1 MVRKTFRRGE
11 AVKAAPFAYYD
22 PRTLPEAIG
31 LLSLENAKLLAGG
44 QSLVPMLNMRFAVPD
59 HVIDLNRVAGLAGIE
74 RTDGAIQIGA
84 MTRQCDLETSAEMA
98 EALPIFGGALKFVG
112 HFQTR
117 SRGTIGG
124 SLCHLDPSAE
134 LPALC
139 LLTDAEF
146 TVMGSAGQRIVRAA
160 DWFLGYMQ
168 PATGPDEILTAIRIK
183 PWGRDHAHG
192 FCEFSR
198 RHGDFAIAGA
208 AALLALGP
216 KNRISRAA
224 IAVFGVEVSPRRL
237 SEAEKA
243 LTGAEASPASF
254 REAASAVE
262 ALSAMEDAIA
272 SAGYRRK
279 IGTVMVQRALEM
291 AHKRAAGGA
300 Q

>member
-1 MVRKTFRRGE
+1 MKP
-11 AVKAAPFAYYD
+11 APFAYHD
-22 PRTLPEAIG
+22 PRTLSEAIG

-74 RTDGAIQIGA
+74 RKDGAIEIGA
-84 MTRQCDLETSAEMA
+84 MTRQCDLETSAEMI
-98 EALPIFGGALKFVG
+98 EALPIFGEALKFVG

-139 LLTDAEF
+139 LLTDAQF
-146 TVMGSAGQRIVRAA
+146 TVAGAAGERIMRAA
-160 DWFLGYMQ
+160 DWFQGFMQ
-168 PATGPDEILTAIRIK
+168 PAAGPGEILTSIRIE
-183 PWGRDHAHG
+183 PWAPAHAYG

-216 KNRISRAA
+216 QDRIVQAA
-224 IAVFGVEVSPRRL
+224 IAVFGVEISPRRL
-237 SEAEKA
+237 SEAEKT
-243 LTGAEASPASF
+243 LTGAGASEAAF
-254 REAASAVE
+254 REAASA
-262 ALSAMEDAIA
+262 AGKLRAMEDATA
-272 SAGYRRK
+272 SAAYRRK
-279 IGTVMVQRALEM
+279 IAAVMVQRALEM
-291 AHKRAAGGA
+291 AHQRAKALA
-300 Q
+300 

>member
-1 MVRKTFRRGE
+1 MKP
-11 AVKAAPFAYYD
+11 APFAYHD
-22 PRTLPEAIG
+22 PRTLADAIG

-59 HVIDLNRVAGLAGIE
+59 HVIDLNRVAGLAGIK
-74 RTDGAIQIGA
+74 RTNGVIETGA

-98 EALPIFGGALKFVG
+98 EALPIFGEALKFVG

-117 SRGTIGG
+117 SRGTMGG

-146 TVMGSAGQRIVRAA
+146 TVAGAAGERIIRAA
-160 DWFLGYMQ
+160 DWFLGFMQ
-168 PATGPDEILTAIRIK
+168 PAAGPGEILTAIRIR
-183 PWGRDHAHG
+183 PWDAAHGHG

-208 AALLALGP
+208 AALLALSPG
-216 KNRISRAA
+216 NQIARAA
-224 IAVFGVEVSPRRL
+224 IAVFGVEIGPRRL
-237 SEAEKA
+237 TEAEKA
-243 LTGAEASPASF
+243 LTGAGASQASF
-254 REAASAVE
+254 REAASTVE
-262 ALSAMEDAIA
+262 ALSAMDDATA

-279 IGTVMVQRALEM
+279 IGAVMVQRALEM
-291 AHKRAAGGA
+291 AHRRAAGGGT
-300 Q
+300 

>member
-1 MVRKTFRRGE
+1 MKP
-11 AVKAAPFAYYD
+11 ALFAYHD
-22 PRTLPEAIG
+22 PRTLPEAIE

-59 HVIDLNRVAGLAGIE
+59 HVIDLNRVAGLAEIK
-74 RTDGAIQIGA
+74 RTEGAIEIGA
-84 MTRQCDLETSAEMA
+84 LTRQCDLENSAEMA
-98 EALPIFGGALKFVG
+98 EALPIFGEALEFVG

-139 LLTDAEF
+139 LLMNADF
-146 TVMGSAGQRIVRAA
+146 TVAGAAGERVIRAA
-160 DWFLGYMQ
+160 EWFQGFMQ
-168 PATGPDEILTAIRIK
+168 PAAAPDEILTAIRIK
-183 PWGRDHAHG
+183 PWAPGHGYG

-208 AALLALGP
+208 AALLAFGP
-216 KNRISRAA
+216 QGRISRAA

-243 LTGAEASPASF
+243 LTGAEASQASF
-254 REAASAVE
+254 RQAASTVE
-262 ALSAMEDAIA
+262 ALSAMEDAIV
-272 SAGYRRK
+272 SAGYRHK
-279 IGTVMVQRALEM
+279 IAAVMVQRALEM
-291 AHKRAAGGA
+291 AHRRAKAGDV
-300 Q
+300 

>member
-1 MVRKTFRRGE
+1 M
-11 AVKAAPFAYYD
+11 KAAPFAYHD

-59 HVIDLNRVAGLAGIE
+59 HVIDLNRVAGLAGIK
-74 RTDGAIQIGA
+74 RADGAMEIGA
-84 MTRQCDLETSAEMA
+84 MTRQCDLESSAEMA
-98 EALPIFGGALKFVG
+98 EALPLFGEALKFVG

-139 LLTDAEF
+139 LLMDAEL
-146 TVMGSAGQRIVRAA
+146 TVAGAAGERTIAAA
-160 DWFLGYMQ
+160 DWFQGFMQ
-168 PATGPDEILTAIRIK
+168 PAAEQDEILTSIRIK
-183 PWGRDHAHG
+183 PWAPLHAYG

-208 AALLALGP
+208 AALLELGA
-216 KNRISRAA
+216 KDRISRAA
-224 IAVFGVEVSPRRL
+224 ITVFGVEVSPRRL
-237 SEAEKA
+237 PEAEKA
-243 LTGAEASPASF
+243 LAGTEASESSF
-254 REAASAVE
+254 RAAASALE
-262 ALSAMEDAIA
+262 AFSAMEDATA
-272 SAGYRRK
+272 SAAYRHK

-291 AHKRAAGGA
+291 AHKRAKAEA
-300 Q
+300 A

>member
-1 MVRKTFRRGE
+1 MKP
-11 AVKAAPFAYYD
+11 APFAYHD

-59 HVIDLNRVAGLAGIE
+59 HVIDLNRVAGLTGIK
-74 RTDGAIQIGA
+74 RMDGAIEIGA
-84 MTRQCDLETSAEMA
+84 MTRQCDLESSTEMA
-98 EALPIFGGALKFVG
+98 EALPIFGEALKFVG

-139 LLTDAEF
+139 LLMDAEF
-146 TVMGSAGQRIVRAA
+146 TVAGAAGKRVISAA
-160 DWFLGYMQ
+160 DWFQGFMQ
-168 PATGPDEILTAIRIK
+168 PAARPDEILTVIRIK
-183 PWGRDHAHG
+183 LWGPARGYG

-208 AALLALGP
+208 AALLALGTQD
-216 KNRISRAA
+216 RISRAA

-237 SEAEKA
+237 LEAEKA
-243 LTGAEASPASF
+243 LLGGEASQASF
-254 REAASAVE
+254 RQAASAVE
-262 ALSAMEDAIA
+262 ALNAMEDATA

-279 IGTVMVQRALEM
+279 IAAVMVQRALET
-291 AHKRAAGGA
+291 AYRRAKAGA
-300 Q
+300 V

>member
-1 MVRKTFRRGE
+1 MKP
-11 AVKAAPFAYYD
+11 APFAYHD

-31 LLSLENAKLLAGG
+31 LLALENAKLLAGG
-44 QSLVPMLNMRFAVPD
+44 QSLVPMLNMRFAAPD
-59 HVIDLNRVAGLAGIE
+59 HVIDLNRVAGLAGIK
-74 RTDGAIQIGA
+74 RTSGAIEIGA
-84 MTRQCDLETSAEMA
+84 MTRQCDLEISAEMA
-98 EALPIFGGALKFVG
+98 GALPIFGAALKFVG

-139 LLTDAEF
+139 LLMDAEF
-146 TVMGSAGQRIVRAA
+146 TVAGAAGERIVAA
-160 DWFLGYMQ
+160 MDWFQGFMQ
-168 PATGPDEILTAIRIK
+168 PAAGPGEILTAIRIK
-183 PWGRDHAHG
+183 PWKAAHAYG

-216 KNRISRAA
+216 QDRISQAA

-237 SEAEKA
+237 PEAEKM
-243 LTGAEASPASF
+243 LTGAEAGQASF
-254 REAASAVE
+254 RAAASAVDT
-262 ALSAMEDAIA
+262 LGAMEDAIV

-279 IGTVMVQRALEM
+279 IGAVMVQRALEM
-291 AHKRAAGGA
+291 AHKRAKAGVV
-300 Q
+300 

>member
-1 MVRKTFRRGE
+1 MKS
-11 AVKAAPFAYYD
+11 ALFAYHD
-22 PRTLPEAIG
+22 PRTLSEAVG

-59 HVIDLNRVAGLAGIE
+59 HVIDLNRVAGLEGIKRAGVAIE
-74 RTDGAIQIGA
+74 IGA
-84 MTRQCDLETSAEMA
+84 MTRQCNLETSAEMA
-98 EALPIFGGALKFVG
+98 QALPIFGEALKFVG

-139 LLTDAEF
+139 LLMDAEF
-146 TVMGSAGQRIVRAA
+146 TVAGAAGERIVNAA
-160 DWFLGYMQ
+160 DWFLGFMQ
-168 PATGPDEILTAIRIK
+168 PAAGPEEILTSVRIRHWE
-183 PWGRDHAHG
+183 PGHGYG

-216 KNRISRAA
+216 GNRIARAA
-224 IAVFGVEVSPRRL
+224 IAVFGVEVNPRRL

-243 LTGAEASPASF
+243 LTRAEASPEAF
-254 REAASAVE
+254 QTAASSVA
-262 ALSAMEDAIA
+262 ALNAMDDATA

-279 IGTVMVQRALEM
+279 IGTVMVRRALEM
-291 AHKRAAGGA
+291 AQHRAAGGTK
-300 Q
+300 

>member
-1 MVRKTFRRGE
+1 MKP
-11 AVKAAPFAYYD
+11 APFAYHD
-22 PRTLPEAIG
+22 PGTLSEAIG

-59 HVIDLNRVAGLAGIE
+59 HVIDLNRVSGLAGIE
-74 RTDGAIQIGA
+74 RRDGAIRIGA
-84 MTRQCDLETSAEMA
+84 MTRQCDLETSAEIG
-98 EALPIFGGALKFVG
+98 ETLPIFREALSFVG

-139 LLTDAEF
+139 LLMDAEF
-146 TVMGSAGQRIVRAA
+146 AVAGAAGERTVRAA
-160 DWFLGYMQ
+160 DWFQGFMQ
-168 PATGPDEILTAIRIK
+168 PAAGPDEILAAIRIK
-183 PWGRDHAHG
+183 PWGPAYGYG

-208 AALLALGP
+208 AALLALDP
-216 KNRISRAA
+216 QDRIARAA

-237 SEAEKA
+237 PEAENA
-243 LTGAEASPASF
+243 LTGAEANEACF
-254 REAASAVE
+254 RQAASAVE
-262 ALSAMEDAIA
+262 ALDAMADATA

-279 IGTVMVQRALEM
+279 IAAVTVQRALEM
-291 AHKRAAGGA
+291 AHKRAKAGA
-300 Q
+300 A

>member
-1 MVRKTFRRGE
+1 
-11 AVKAAPFAYYD
+11 VKPAPFAYHD

-74 RTDGAIQIGA
+74 CKDGAIKIGA

-98 EALPIFGGALKFVG
+98 GALPIFSEVLKFVG

-139 LLTDAEF
+139 LLMDAEL
-146 TVMGSAGQRIVRAA
+146 TVAGAAGERIIGAA
-160 DWFLGYMQ
+160 DWFSGFMQ
-168 PATGPDEILTAIRIK
+168 PAAGPDEILTAIQIE
-183 PWGRDHAHG
+183 PWGLAHAHG

-216 KNRISRAA
+216 QGRIARAA
-224 IAVFGVEVSPRRL
+224 IAVFGVEISPRRL

-243 LTGAEASPASF
+243 LTGADAGSASF

-262 ALSAMEDAIA
+262 ALSAMEDAMA
-272 SAGYRRK
+272 SSGYRRK
-279 IGTVMVQRALEM
+279 LGAVMVRRALEM
-291 AHKRAAGGA
+291 AHRRAKAPG

>member
-1 MVRKTFRRGE
+1 MKP
-11 AVKAAPFAYYD
+11 APFAYHD
-22 PRTLPEAIG
+22 PRTLPEAMG

-59 HVIDLNRVAGLAGIE
+59 HVIDLNRVAGLAGIK
-74 RTDGAIQIGA
+74 RVDGAIEIGA
-84 MTRQCDLETSAEMA
+84 MTRQCDLESSPEIAG
-98 EALPIFGGALKFVG
+98 ALPIFGEALKVVG

-139 LLTDAEF
+139 LLMDAEF
-146 TVMGSAGQRIVRAA
+146 TVAGAAGERVIRAA
-160 DWFLGYMQ
+160 DWFQGFMQ
-168 PATGPDEILTAIRIK
+168 PAAGPDEILTAIRIK
-183 PWGRDHAHG
+183 PLGPAHGYG

-208 AALLALGP
+208 AAVLALGAQD
-216 KNRISRAA
+216 RISQAA
-224 IAVFGVEVSPRRL
+224 IAILGVEVSPRRL

-243 LTGAEASPASF
+243 LTGADAGRASF

-262 ALSAMEDAIA
+262 TLSAMEDAIV

-279 IGTVMVQRALEM
+279 IGAVMVQRALEM
-291 AHKRAAGGA
+291 AHQRAKAGA
-300 Q
+300 V